1 MQMSRRAAAAAIA
14 AAAIAAAA
22 ALVAAAHSRRARVG
36 TPSDRRPAADA
47 PRPRPLARAPPPA
60 SRTPGGVAWRRGG
73 NECLCQS
80 APWGD
85 GFLGGVRG
93 RHMRARR
100 RFGVREAGADEA

>member
-36 TPSDRRPAADA
+36 TSSDRRPAADA
-47 PRPRPLARAPPPA
+47 PRPRPRLLARAPPPA
-60 SRTPGGVAWRRGG
+60 SRTPGGVAGRRGG

-85 GFLGGVRG
+85 GFW
-93 RHMRARR
+93 
-100 RFGVREAGADEA
+100 AGCVAGT